1 MTMRLDIV
9 TNDAGELVR
18 REHARDLGAGVVVA
32 IYRLAKLA
40 MMHDLTNQAFIRQ
53 LEQTH
58 QMMTEYCLR
67 SGAHINVLF
76 AHKAVFVAGQLL
88 KGSRGTYDAA
98 AELGELFERLGGS
111 ELFIQREVTRE
122 EVHAL
127 AEQISIC
134 HRTGAQFRSPSP
146 RVRLRAVSDAARLRG
161 IALEDLPPDQRICR
175 AYASAVIIMRRF
187 YEDLQA
193 SKYILPRRIKRIAQ
207 TLVDLSDAQTSAFLG
222 VTEVRNANYDEA
234 GRAANTAIL
243 SVAIARELTGDR
255 TTLSQ
260 IAMAAMMHDV
270 ARPRAMALAAAAGPA
285 MPGMAGPST
294 LSEDQEDRLASGAAA
309 VLTALGRVNEPSITR
324 TVLTFEALWLR
335 RKTWLGPVY
344 WGARNPTLHASIIAI
359 GRRYNDL
366 LTPEPGLAPPTPDY
380 AVAMLAN
387 ELTDPQDRS
396 VLRMLVSALGL
407 LPVGTVVQLQTGEIA
422 EVVKGAQGLGDKP
435 VVRLLADPNNQPYAQ
450 QMDVDVAQDPRRAV
464 LRVLGVDGWKK
475 GLAQQPQSDIEAEY
489 DPDANNSA
497 PPPAPHTQPQL
508 ESVPPSAPAIAMPP
522 PAASAHISPL
532 QPVLSASNHVPPARA
547 QYEQQYAQWGEEE
560 AAGEAGDRRDSS
572 SFESSDRAS
581 SQSMPSMGSSPS
593 AVAEAMGRMINDSLR
608 PPNVTPAGAERTVF
622 QPGGP
627 DELAGRSTKRPTVGR
642 EPTARGNLASTPLP
656 HVLVYMLDHS
666 LTGSVVF
673 EGEGNDDTIFFVHG
687 VPAKVRLS
695 EPIALLGD
703 VLIDAGALE
712 KAAIEQP
719 LDAAKRL
726 NTLFGEY
733 LVAHELVSRE
743 MLSWALES
751 QLLQKIAHLANLAP
765 EIEYLYYRDVDL
777 LPSWGAETSVT
788 HPLNP
793 ILGSVRNW
801 QDRGRIRATLN
812 RVSKHALVQHPD
824 SDLNSLAM
832 MPEEQVVLEAI
843 HSEAMTL
850 PQLFKRNFADEEIVS
865 SLIYSLAVT
874 RQFAFKGQKKG
885 PMAAR
890 NAAWGRVSGPPAG
903 SGSISPTSSS
913 QSIPSHQQAVSVSGS
928 RPVPAAHTASA
939 VAQNAPGPISSPIS
953 TTGPQMPS
961 PSPSPPVR
969 RSAER
974 PAAQVAA
981 PAPSQRMP
989 AAAASGVPRVNAPQI
1004 RPITA
1009 KKATVVGL
1017 QPAAPPEQR
1026 SPSGSMR
1033 QVAPPPAGI
1042 NVPAPA
1048 KRGAGPSAPAPSGLA
1063 RSGRPAAA
1071 GGADDEDNAKTIA
1084 FDPGSNPLKD
1094 LLAKKGQMPNAPI
1107 GRPGPAADP
1116 AVSKRPTV
1124 RKEASEEDISFDD
1137 AGSIDF
1143 GEDMEDAEA
1152 ALEAMQNFRLAE
1164 AALQR
1169 NDVANAAQL
1178 AQKAVDGDPTQ
1189 ADYLTLL
1196 AWVKAL
1202 GNDANVVK
1210 SAVAT
1215 MSKVLIEDPSN
1226 ERALLYR
1233 GKLLVRTNRLHD
1245 ALNDFNELLATN
1257 PHHREASSEL
1267 RALKQKMG
1275 TP

>member
-1 MTMRLDIV
+1 
-9 TNDAGELVR
+9 
-18 REHARDLGAGVVVA
+18 
-32 IYRLAKLA
+32 
-40 MMHDLTNQAFIRQ
+40 
-53 LEQTH
+53 
-58 QMMTEYCLR
+58 
-67 SGAHINVLF
+67 
-76 AHKAVFVAGQLL
+76 
-88 KGSRGTYDAA
+88 
-98 AELGELFERLGGS
+98 
-111 ELFIQREVTRE
+111 
-122 EVHAL
+122 
-127 AEQISIC
+127 
-134 HRTGAQFRSPSP
+134 
-146 RVRLRAVSDAARLRG
+146 
-161 IALEDLPPDQRICR
+161 
-175 AYASAVIIMRRF
+175 
-187 YEDLQA
+187 
-193 SKYILPRRIKRIAQ
+193 
-207 TLVDLSDAQTSAFLG
+207 
-222 VTEVRNANYDEA
+222 
-234 GRAANTAIL
+234 
-243 SVAIARELTGDR
+243 
-255 TTLSQ
+255 
-260 IAMAAMMHDV
+260 MAAMMHDV
-270 ARPRAMALAAAAGPA
+270 ARPRAMALAAASGPA

-359 GRRYNDL
+359 ARRYNDL

-407 LPVGTVVQLQTGEIA
+407 LPVGTIVQLQTGEVA

-435 VVRLLADPNNQPYAQ
+435 VVRLIADPNNQPYAQ
-450 QMDVDVAQDPRRAV
+450 QMDVDVAQDPRRGV
-464 LRVLGVDGWKK
+464 LRVLSVDGWKK

-497 PPPAPHTQPQL
+497 PPPAPHTQPVL
-508 ESVPPSAPAIAMPP
+508 ESAPPPAQAAIAMPP

-532 QPVLSASNHVPPARA
+532 QPVVSHDNHLPPPRA
-547 QYEQQYAQWGEEE
+547 QYEQQYASWGEEE
-560 AAGEAGDRRDSS
+560 PQGERRDSA
-572 SFESSDRAS
+572 SFESSERAS

-608 PPNVTPAGAERTVF
+608 PPNVTPAGADRTVF

-627 DELAGRSTKRPTVGR
+627 DELAGRSTKRPNVGR
-642 EPTARGNLASTPLP
+642 EPTARGNLAATPLP

-673 EGEGNDDTIFFVHG
+673 EGAGNDDTIYFVHG

-712 KAAIEQP
+712 KPAVDQA

-733 LVAHELVSRE
+733 LVAHELVSRD

-777 LPSWGAETSVT
+777 LPSWGTETSVT

-801 QDRGRIRATLN
+801 QDRARIRATLN
-812 RVSKHALVQHPD
+812 RIAKHALVQHPD
-824 SDLNSLAM
+824 SDLNTLAM

-843 HSEAMTL
+843 RSEPVTL
-850 PQLFKRNFADEEIVS
+850 PQLFKRNLADEEIVS

-890 NAAWGRVSGPPAG
+890 NAAWGRVNDAAKS
-903 SGSISPTSSS
+903 SGSISIPATSSS
-913 QSIPSHQQAVSVSGS
+913 QSTPSQQQPVSVSGS
-928 RPVPAAHTASA
+928 RPAPAAHTASA

-953 TTGPQMPS
+953 TTGPQMPA
-961 PSPSPPVR
+961 PPGPAPQIR
-969 RSAER
+969 RAVDR
-974 PAAQVAA
+974 PAAQAA
-981 PAPSQRMP
+981 QAPQQVQRGPAPSGSMG
-989 AAAASGVPRVNAPQI
+989 AVPRANAPQI

-1026 SPSGSMR
+1026 KGAPSGSMR
-1033 QVAPPPAGI
+1033 QAAPAPGI

-1048 KRGAGPSAPAPSGLA
+1048 KGGAGPSAAPPSGLS
-1063 RSGRPAAA
+1063 RSGRPAPTD
-1071 GGADDEDNAKTIA
+1071 DDEDNAKTIA
-1084 FDPGSNPLKD
+1084 FVPGSNPLKD
-1094 LLAKKGQMPNAPI
+1094 LLAKKGIPL
-1107 GRPGPAADP
+1107 PGAKLPAADP

-1124 RKEASEEDISFDD
+1124 RKEAAEEDISFDD

-1143 GEDMEDAEA
+1143 GDGMEDAEA

-1169 NDVANAAQL
+1169 NDIANAEQL

-1189 ADYLTLL
+1189 ADYVTLL

-1202 GNDANVVK
+1202 GNDAALVK

-1257 PHHREASSEL
+1257 PHHREAASEL